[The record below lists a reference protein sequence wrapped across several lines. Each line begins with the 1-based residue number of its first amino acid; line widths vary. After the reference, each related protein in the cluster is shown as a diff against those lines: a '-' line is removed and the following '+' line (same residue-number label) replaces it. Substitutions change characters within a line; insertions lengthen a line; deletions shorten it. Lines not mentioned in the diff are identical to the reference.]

1 MKKIF
6 TIFLALLAGLLLASC
21 EMQYSEEYPEL
32 IQYYCCW
39 GDSDWNDHSDPSLT
53 LMSYNSSTGLYE
65 IEINTTKKN
74 QRFEITKGAGYSI
87 EYMADCKG
95 VCSADDDTLANFPKV
110 KDNGFGSMQTC
121 MPKANTTYK
130 VTFNA
135 QTEKYNLSEK

>member
-6 TIFLALLAGLLLASC
+6 TMFLALLAGLLLASC

-74 QRFEITKGAGYSI
+74 QRFE
-87 EYMADCKG
+87 
-95 VCSADDDTLANFPKV
+95 
-110 KDNGFGSMQTC
+110 
-121 MPKANTTYK
+121 
-130 VTFNA
+130 
-135 QTEKYNLSEK
+135 